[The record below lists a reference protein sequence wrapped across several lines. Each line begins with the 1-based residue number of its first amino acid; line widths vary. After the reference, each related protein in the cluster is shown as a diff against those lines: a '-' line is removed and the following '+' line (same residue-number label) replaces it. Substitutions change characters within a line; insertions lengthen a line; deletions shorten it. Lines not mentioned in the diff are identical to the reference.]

1 MYPSGQERSWGPRQ
15 LQKLYFLLQSAGPS
29 GATANHPARPG
40 PHRPR
45 PREAPTWGPA
55 SSGAVQPGV
64 STAWAAARSAVAG
77 SGSSTSAMGGADAR
91 GREASEPSQ
100 EGAAPLRVRTAPA
113 CPAAS
118 PRPGAARSPGHPP
131 TRVPPPRS
139 AGDPSPQE
147 LGRAWAGRG
156 RCDREASP
164 PPPRFPLGQLPRS
177 RAPLARLPPQR
188 GGPETGLQGP
198 LRPGVLWETLPS
210 AALVFK
216 LSGAQRC
223 PLWEPGVEDSATGL
237 WGFRCNRFGNLSAAP
252 PARGAGSADPATPG
266 ARLERC
272 PHPGCAQRKAGG
284 GLLAQRD
291 GGRTPAGWDLRC
303 TFWHPRGPGLHVR
316 VGSGGRPGA

>member
-1 MYPSGQERSWGPRQ
+1 MLGGERLASRARKGPPRCVCV
-15 LQKLYFLLQSAGPS
+15 PRP
-29 GATANHPARPG
+29 PARPRVPAPALPGAPVTRRRASLLPAVRGTRVRRSLAAPG
-40 PHRPR
+40 P
-45 PREAPTWGPA
+45 G
-55 SSGAVQPGV
+55 
-64 STAWAAARSAVAG
+64 
-77 SGSSTSAMGGADAR
+77 GGAATAR
-91 GREASEPSQ
+91 
-100 EGAAPLRVRTAPA
+100 
-113 CPAAS
+113 
-118 PRPGAARSPGHPP
+118 PP
-131 TRVPPPRS
+131 
-139 AGDPSPQE
+139 
-147 LGRAWAGRG
+147 
-156 RCDREASP
+156 P

-291 GGRTPAGWDLRC
+291 GGRTPAGWDPRC